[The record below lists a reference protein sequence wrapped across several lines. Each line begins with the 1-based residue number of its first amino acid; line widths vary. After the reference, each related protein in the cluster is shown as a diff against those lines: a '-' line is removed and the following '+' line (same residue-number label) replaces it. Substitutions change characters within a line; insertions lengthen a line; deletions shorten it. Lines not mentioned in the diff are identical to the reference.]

1 MRILF
6 KLIILVVII
15 VIAGLIALPFIVD
28 PNDYKQEISDQVE
41 KATGRILTLDG
52 DIGLSVFPWIALEM
66 GPLSL
71 SNAKGFKAEHFA
83 KVEAAEIRIKL
94 MPLLQ
99 KQLEMDTVI
108 LDGLVLNLEKNKDG
122 KTNWDDL
129 AGSDTTEQPSKET
142 EVEIESSDTSSSPAL
157 AAISIAGIKL
167 TNANILWADAS
178 TSENYSLENL
188 NLSTDPLV
196 PGEPTAVEIDFDI
209 NSLKPQA
216 KAHITLNTKVMV
228 DIENQQYALT
238 GLEFTTQAEGKEL
251 PFSKADISL
260 NGDIN
265 ADMVKQLV
273 SIDGMLLTMIAEK
286 DQQKI
291 DAKLTA
297 NISSNLANQ
306 QTTLKAVNL
315 TAEINDPAL
324 PGGKAELNLTA
335 DISADMQQQTLTL
348 SALVLELQDLLI
360 NGDIN
365 ASKLLSDNPNFAGQI
380 DIKPFNLRQL
390 ANKLAI
396 ELPPMADDSTL
407 ELVQVKTTFEGS
419 TQHFNAKQLD
429 VTLDQSKLSGQLA
442 VNDFAN
448 PAIKFKL
455 ALDEIDVDRYL
466 PPVSEQ
472 EKQTTPPAASSP
484 ATTAAA
490 GASELPL
497 ETLRQINVKGVLDI
511 GKLKVSGTHSE
522 KIHLEINA
530 ADGLIKLHPMSA
542 NLYQGQY
549 QGNVSLDAR
558 GKTLKLAINENLKAV
573 QVGPLLK
580 DLSGDDTISGTA
592 NAQAKLTGNGATVDQ
607 IKQTLTGNG
616 KFSFTDGALKGVNIG
631 ESIRKAKAALKG
643 EKLPA
648 SDTPLQTDFSSLT
661 GSFTATNGIIDNQDL
676 LVMSPLLRINGA
688 GKVDL
693 PKEGIDYVLKVTI
706 VGTSKGQ
713 GAADLADLKGLTIP
727 VKITGTFDQPKP
739 TVDIANLL
747 KEQATEEMKA
757 KVADKLED
765 KLGSDL
771 GGLLGGVLG
780 TKKSETTSAEPA
792 SEAEPS
798 QEQKSAQEKPAE
810 SPEDILKNKFKSL
823 F

>member
-1 MRILF
+1 MRILV
-6 KLIILVVII
+6 KLIIFIVII

-41 KATGRILTLDG
+41 KATGRTLTLDG

-71 SNAKGFKAEHFA
+71 SNAKGFKTEHFA

-108 LDGLVLNLEKNKDG
+108 LDGLVLNLEKDKAG

-129 AGSDTTEQPSKET
+129 AGSDTAEKQTKET
-142 EVEIESSDTSSSPAL
+142 ETKSSDGSAPAL
-157 AAISIAGIKL
+157 AAISIAGVKL

-178 TSENYSLENL
+178 TSENYSLKNL
-188 NLSTDPLV
+188 NLTTDPLV
-196 PGEPTAVEIDFDI
+196 PGEPTAVEMDFDI
-209 NSLKPQA
+209 NSVKPQA
-216 KAHITLNTKVMV
+216 QAHINLNTKIMV
-228 DIENQQYALT
+228 DLENQQFALT

-265 ADMVKQLV
+265 ADMVKQLI
-273 SIDGMLLTMIAEK
+273 SIDNLSLAIKANK
-286 DQQKI
+286 DKQEI
-291 DAKLTA
+291 DAKLSA
-297 NISSNLANQ
+297 NVSSNLANQ

-315 TAEINDPAL
+315 TALINDPAL
-324 PGGKAELNLTA
+324 PGGKAELNLTT
-335 DISADMQQQTLTL
+335 DIAADMQQQTLTL

-396 ELPPMADDSTL
+396 ELPSMADGSTL
-407 ELVQVKTTFEGS
+407 ELVQVKTIFEGS
-419 TQHFNAKQLD
+419 TKHFNAKQLD
-429 VTLDQSKLSGQLA
+429 VTLDQSKLTGQLA
-442 VNDFAN
+442 VNNFAK
-448 PAIKFKL
+448 PAINFKL
-455 ALDEIDVDRYL
+455 TLDEIDVDRYL

-472 EKQTTPPAASSP
+472 EKPAAAAPP

-497 ETLRQINVKGVLDI
+497 ETLRQINVKGILDI
-511 GKLKVSGTHSE
+511 SKLKVSGTHSE

-558 GKTLKLAINENLKAV
+558 GKTLKLAINESLKAV

-580 DLSGDDTISGTA
+580 DLSGDDKISGTA

-616 KFSFTDGALKGVNIG
+616 QFSFTNGALKGFNIA
-631 ESIRKAKAALKG
+631 ESIRKAKAAMKG

-648 SDTPLQTDFSSLT
+648 SDAPLQTDFSSLT
-661 GSFTATNGIIDNQDL
+661 GSFTAKNGVIDNQDL
-676 LVMSPLLRINGA
+676 LTMSPLLRINGA

-693 PKEGIDYVLKVTI
+693 PKEGIDYLLKVSI
-706 VGTSKGQ
+706 VGTTKGQ
-713 GAADLADLKGLTIP
+713 DAADLADLKGLTIP

-780 TKKSETTSAEPA
+780 TKNSDTTPAESTSQSAE
-792 SEAEPS
+792 SEPT
-798 QEQKSAQEKPAE
+798 QEQKPAQKAPAE
-810 SPEDILKNKFKSL
+810 STEDMLKNKLKDL

>member
-129 AGSDTTEQPSKET
+129 AGSDTTEQPSKEA
-142 EVEIESSDTSSSPAL
+142 EVEIESSDTSSTPAL
-157 AAISIAGIKL
+157 AAISIAGVKL
-167 TNANILWADAS
+167 TNANILWTDAS

-297 NISSNLANQ
+297 NISSNIANQ

-365 ASKLLSDNPNFAGQI
+365 ASKLLSDNPNF
-380 DIKPFNLRQL
+380 
-390 ANKLAI
+390 
-396 ELPPMADDSTL
+396 
-407 ELVQVKTTFEGS
+407 
-419 TQHFNAKQLD
+419 
-429 VTLDQSKLSGQLA
+429 
-442 VNDFAN
+442 
-448 PAIKFKL
+448 
-455 ALDEIDVDRYL
+455 
-466 PPVSEQ
+466 
-472 EKQTTPPAASSP
+472 
-484 ATTAAA
+484 
-490 GASELPL
+490 
-497 ETLRQINVKGVLDI
+497 
-511 GKLKVSGTHSE
+511 
-522 KIHLEINA
+522 
-530 ADGLIKLHPMSA
+530 
-542 NLYQGQY
+542 
-549 QGNVSLDAR
+549 
-558 GKTLKLAINENLKAV
+558 
-573 QVGPLLK
+573 
-580 DLSGDDTISGTA
+580 
-592 NAQAKLTGNGATVDQ
+592 
-607 IKQTLTGNG
+607 
-616 KFSFTDGALKGVNIG
+616 
-631 ESIRKAKAALKG
+631 
-643 EKLPA
+643 
-648 SDTPLQTDFSSLT
+648 
-661 GSFTATNGIIDNQDL
+661 
-676 LVMSPLLRINGA
+676 
-688 GKVDL
+688 
-693 PKEGIDYVLKVTI
+693 
-706 VGTSKGQ
+706 
-713 GAADLADLKGLTIP
+713 
-727 VKITGTFDQPKP
+727 
-739 TVDIANLL
+739 
-747 KEQATEEMKA
+747 
-757 KVADKLED
+757 
-765 KLGSDL
+765 
-771 GGLLGGVLG
+771 
-780 TKKSETTSAEPA
+780 
-792 SEAEPS
+792 
-798 QEQKSAQEKPAE
+798 
-810 SPEDILKNKFKSL
+810 
-823 F
+823 